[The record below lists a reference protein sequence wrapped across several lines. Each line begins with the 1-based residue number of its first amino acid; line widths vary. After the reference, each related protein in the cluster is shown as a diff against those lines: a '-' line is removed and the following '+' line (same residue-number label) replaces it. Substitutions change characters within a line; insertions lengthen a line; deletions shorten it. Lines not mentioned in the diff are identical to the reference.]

1 MESFNNLKS
10 FHKNPLVS
18 VSCVFKNTTID
29 PLLLSKYLKS
39 LQAARSLE
47 DLQSQII
54 ASSRKLDLL
63 NAFTKCKVEVGPG
76 LVMDSAVI
84 NFYLV
89 DKSKFAFNIGAN
101 SDPFQ
106 LNFLSKIR
114 NINHRPNETGIAFGF
129 NPQTKNTTF
138 ELKHSDKLTVPDVL
152 KLEIKAGKY
161 LENLDIN
168 LEEKKYG
175 LATVFQSFDNKHAV
189 EIGRE
194 IRSNTIQAEFASV
207 ELIKRALI
215 PTEKN
220 YIRYSYL
227 YSSLSGLKTT
237 GSAWVFKAHN
247 ELAIGENLSFHKI
260 SSEISHYFDV
270 SKEVLIS
277 NSLEAGFFVPWGWT
291 KYHVND
297 AFRYQNFSGFHHI
310 GRREKPFDKYLADKI
325 EVPGDNLGQNSKI
338 SLQTSL
344 ILKNFPFLAKF
355 RISPFFYLSSA
366 YIHEK
371 PDYKQNIRGSI
382 GFGLKWFMSIG
393 VLEFIYSAKFIKQ
406 EGDKEA
412 EFQIIFKEKE

>member
-1 MESFNNLKS
+1 M
-10 FHKNPLVS
+10 
-18 VSCVFKNTTID
+18 
-29 PLLLSKYLKS
+29 LSKYLKS

-207 ELIKRALI
+207 ELIKRA
-215 PTEKN
+215 
-220 YIRYSYL
+220 
-227 YSSLSGLKTT
+227 
-237 GSAWVFKAHN
+237 F
-247 ELAIGENLSFHKI
+247 
-260 SSEISHYFDV
+260 
-270 SKEVLIS
+270 
-277 NSLEAGFFVPWGWT
+277 
-291 KYHVND
+291 
-297 AFRYQNFSGFHHI
+297 
-310 GRREKPFDKYLADKI
+310 
-325 EVPGDNLGQNSKI
+325 
-338 SLQTSL
+338 
-344 ILKNFPFLAKF
+344 
-355 RISPFFYLSSA
+355 
-366 YIHEK
+366 
-371 PDYKQNIRGSI
+371 
-382 GFGLKWFMSIG
+382 
-393 VLEFIYSAKFIKQ
+393 
-406 EGDKEA
+406 
-412 EFQIIFKEKE
+412 